1 MEDGKGEQSLHARC
15 RLSRRWQQ
23 CCAARQETEKGGP
36 GDVGG
41 LSGPQQM
48 PALKNGLR
56 DYLA

>member
-1 MEDGKGEQSLHARC
+1 MPGAACHAGGNNAVQPGKKLK
-15 RLSRRWQQ
+15 
-23 CCAARQETEKGGP
+23 KGGP